1 MSGCTDTRT
10 FSRHPSTNCQLRLQ
24 QQQQYRQDPS
34 QQQLYPP
41 QKLVV
46 DLETQQQCGKRS
58 YPEVLLDSP
67 KKRPAA
73 AARAHTTSHAFAA
86 TKEGEAEATTPAPTL
101 EAEAANRAALHGL
114 ATGEIPESVIA
125 AAPPAVDAFVATAS
139 VMGDNCLGLY
149 LRAEAPAGADIAG
162 RFDSAADAS
171 VVGRAAD
178 ASYVAGGV
186 SGGSDA
192 AALADSGTHGVAL
205 RAAATATA
213 NSAEAHGVKDEADEV
228 ECGEVTIAAA
238 DAAGAAAR
246 TLRAVD
252 ADAACLHAK
261 EAALPGSA
269 PDVAAEENKTPVE
282 VIELGSSDDEWVDL
296 WQRPRR
302 RAAAAAAAALT
313 ALAEAEEDG
322 LSGASPG
329 AASSDAAP
337 YHPHV
342 SLTKQRDL
350 LGGTAPR
357 RIAICTE
364 RSIVD
369 AHGTQRLPVN
379 LSRLPLF
386 MSERD
391 RSEAAAFITDSL
403 QQHSL
408 ATPLLSSESM
418 ALLRVN
424 RQLNDEVINF
434 FFSLLQRRN
443 DEALARGDAVP
454 KCHFFNSFFDE
465 RLKVASYEGVRRW
478 TKRVDLFAHDLLLL
492 PVHHK
497 EQQHWALGVVDFRP
511 GCRRLRIYDSGFA
524 GALWRD
530 WFERMGAYLEEE
542 HKHKRGRWY
551 FPDGDCVVGH
561 GGPLTE
567 AFRVNRRRHAERDS
581 PQQQTLDD
589 CGVFVCLMAEALSD
603 QREFDFPA
611 TKTKECRL
619 MLAFFVLKE
628 LQRLRHQGAQ
638 PGP

>member
-1 MSGCTDTRT
+1 MQMNAWGAWGPGLACVASAKSHAKALAKSRT
-10 FSRHPSTNCQLRLQ
+10 TNCQLRLQ

-86 TKEGEAEATTPAPTL
+86 TKEGEAEATTPVGGAVTPVAAGETHLVCGKEILASEGTLDVTAPAGATS
-101 EAEAANRAALHGL
+101 AEADAPCVV
-114 ATGEIPESVIA
+114 ATGHQSVIA

-386 MSERD
+386 MSER
-391 RSEAAAFITDSL
+391 E
-403 QQHSL
+403 
-408 ATPLLSSESM
+408 ESM

-497 EQQHWALGVVDFRP
+497 EQQHWALGVVDFR
-511 GCRRLRIYDSGFA
+511 
-524 GALWRD
+524 
-530 WFERMGAYLEEE
+530 
-542 HKHKRGRWY
+542 
-551 FPDGDCVVGH
+551 
-561 GGPLTE
+561 
-567 AFRVNRRRHAERDS
+567 
-581 PQQQTLDD
+581 
-589 CGVFVCLMAEALSD
+589 
-603 QREFDFPA
+603 
-611 TKTKECRL
+611 
-619 MLAFFVLKE
+619 
-628 LQRLRHQGAQ
+628 
-638 PGP
+638 